1 MKLLLILFLVRFIRK
16 VNFDIFD
23 CLYCN
28 IVAEKKK
35 QTNIICRNSM
45 VFPGYVL
52 LQSRLN
58 PLNVCKLVSFLKK
71 LHAAGLQ
78 ILKRWTHSHTRF
90 KIFYPVFNYL
100 SRTIQGSTY
109 RNLCSSIFNMRVKK
123 PPRRLS
129 VIP

>member
-71 LHAAGLQ
+71 LHTAGLQ

-100 SRTIQGSTY
+100 SRTRRIYPYTGIYIQKSLLV
-109 RNLCSSIFNMRVKK
+109 NL
-123 PPRRLS
+123 
-129 VIP
+129 